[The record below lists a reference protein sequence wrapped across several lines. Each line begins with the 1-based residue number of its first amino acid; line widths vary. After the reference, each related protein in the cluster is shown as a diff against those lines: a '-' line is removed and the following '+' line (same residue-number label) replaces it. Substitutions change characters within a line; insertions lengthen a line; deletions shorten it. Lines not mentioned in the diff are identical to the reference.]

1 MDAVFAFFVILLNT
15 FNAKIEYYIVFIAEW
30 SNWSARQIHTLEVGG
45 SSPPSET
52 NYVLCR
58 LGFSY

>member
-15 FNAKIEYYIVFIAEW
+15 FNAKIEYYIVFIAAW
-30 SNWSARQIHTLEVGG
+30 RNWSARQIHTLEVGG
-45 SSPPSET
+45 SSPPSAT
-52 NYVLCR
+52 NLVLRR